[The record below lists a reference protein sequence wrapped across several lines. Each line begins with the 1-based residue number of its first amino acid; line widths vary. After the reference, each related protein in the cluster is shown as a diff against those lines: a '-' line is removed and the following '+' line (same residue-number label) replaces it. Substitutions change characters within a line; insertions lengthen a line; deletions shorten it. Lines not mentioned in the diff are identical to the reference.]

1 MKKLFCIFLVLSCL
15 LGLTACMQS
24 NEQPEP
30 TVTVFYKR
38 AVPTYGQPD
47 SVIAAT
53 ELLSSGRENDIP
65 YIIRKYLAST
75 PTDGFVS
82 PFSKE
87 INLISFKLEGLT
99 AKVVLSNEIAE
110 LSGMELTIAL
120 TCLTQTVMSLT
131 DCEEV
136 IISANTR
143 RLDGQNF
150 ITLSRDSYLLVDD
163 SGQLSNKN

>member
-1 MKKLFCIFLVLSCL
+1 MKKLFCIFLVFSCL
-15 LGLTACMQS
+15 FGLTACIQS

-30 TVTVFYKR
+30 TVTVYYKR
-38 AVPTYGQPD
+38 AVPTYGQAD

-53 ELLSSGRENDIP
+53 ELLSSGKENDIA
-65 YIIRKYLAST
+65 YLIRKYLAST
-75 PTDGFVS
+75 PADGFVS

-87 INLISFKLEGLT
+87 ITLISFKLEGLT
-99 AKVVLSNEIAE
+99 AKVVLSNELAD
-110 LSGMELTIAL
+110 LTGMDLTVAL
-120 TCLTQTVMSLT
+120 ICLTQTVMSLT

-150 ITLSRDSYLLVDD
+150 ITISRDSYLLVDD
-163 SGQLSNKN
+163 SGQIPN